1 MYSQL
6 PAAAAATPLLLLLL
20 LALAQTA
27 LSVPIFSAGSMPYG
41 LSNYDDDYN
50 KAEADERLV
59 FRDIG
64 ITPKEIREIQEFEEE
79 FDLTLLDDVL
89 DIISE
94 SVREL

>member
-1 MYSQL
+1 MHFKLKL
-6 PAAAAATPLLLLLL
+6 PTAATLF

-27 LSVPIFSAGSMPYG
+27 LSVPIFSSGSMPYG
-41 LSNYDDDYN
+41 LNNYDDY
-50 KAEADERLV
+50 KAEADESRV

-89 DIISE
+89 DMISE
-94 SVREL
+94 SAREL